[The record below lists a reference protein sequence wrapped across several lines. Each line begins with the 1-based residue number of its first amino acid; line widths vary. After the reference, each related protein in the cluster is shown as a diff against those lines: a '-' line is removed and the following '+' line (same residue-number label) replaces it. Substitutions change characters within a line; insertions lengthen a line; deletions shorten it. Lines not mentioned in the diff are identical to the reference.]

1 MNQHGMK
8 LEVDRRKELN
18 EELASITFDLVV
30 IGAGITGCGVARD
43 AAQRGL
49 KVALIDAKD
58 IAYGTSSRSSKL
70 IHGGLRY
77 LELGEFGLVFE
88 SVSERA
94 ILRKTAPHLVNAQG
108 FLFPIFRHSP
118 VSFWMLKIGLWIY
131 EALSLF
137 RSPKFHKSY
146 SPKKAAAVE
155 PLLSQSELKGVA
167 LYWDCTTDDARL
179 TMETALSA
187 REDGAVVGTWRKVTG
202 LKREEGLVCG
212 VEVSDEITGE
222 TFEISSSFVVNA
234 TGPWTDSVRAMSKE
248 SSSLLRPTKGVHL
261 VVDAARLPL
270 EHAVVCTHPDD
281 SRVMFAVPWGE
292 RTYIGTTD
300 TDCSDEPGA
309 VKATSEDVDY
319 ILRISGTYFPEACLT
334 RRDVIATWAGLR
346 PLVADENAV
355 SESSVSREHQIVVD
369 SSGLIT
375 VAGGKL
381 TTYRRMGAEVVE
393 KVIEAYRGRG
403 IASPAT
409 EASKTS
415 STPLLGAKGWPS
427 GDDHQRVA
435 NRAVTLSNGAVG
447 DRMARHLVDRYGVCG
462 IEIAASLNSESATP
476 IVQGRLEPWGLVR
489 WAVER
494 ELATTLCDFM
504 IRRTQIFFKDYDQGL
519 GVAAKVAAHMGELLG
534 WSQERIEREI
544 ETYRSEVAMTRAWR
558 DE

>member
-1 MNQHGMK
+1 MEYSGIK
-8 LEVDRRKELN
+8 LESESRSALN
-18 EELASITFDLVV
+18 DELASMSFDLVV

-58 IAYGTSSRSSKL
+58 LAFGTSSRSSKL
-70 IHGGLRY
+70 VHGGLRY

-108 FLFPIFRHSP
+108 FLFPIFWHSP

-137 RSPKFHKSY
+137 RSPKMHKSY
-146 SPKKAAAVE
+146 SPKKAAKVE
-155 PLLSQSELKGVA
+155 PLLSQSELNGVA

-179 TMETALSA
+179 TIETALSA
-187 REDGAVVGTWRKVTG
+187 REDGAVVGTWRKVSG
-202 LKREEGLVCG
+202 LKREKGVVCG
-212 VEVSDEITGE
+212 VEVVDEITGQK
-222 TFEISSSFVVNA
+222 FEISASFVVNA
-234 TGPWTDSVRAMSKE
+234 TGPWTDSVRSMSTE
-248 SSSLLRPTKGVHL
+248 SSRLLRPTKGVHI

-270 EHAVVCTHPDD
+270 EYAVVCTHPDD
-281 SRVMFAVPWGE
+281 SRVMFAIPWGD

-300 TDCSDEPGA
+300 TDCSDEPDQIR
-309 VKATSEDVDY
+309 ATSEDVDY
-319 ILRISGTYFPEACLT
+319 ILRMSGTYFPDACLA
-334 RRDVIATWAGLR
+334 RLDVIATWAGLR
-346 PLVADENAV
+346 PLVADENAS

-369 SSGLIT
+369 PSGLIT

-381 TTYRRMGAEVVE
+381 TTYRRMGAEVVD
-393 KVIEAYRGRG
+393 KVVEAYRRQG
-403 IASPAT
+403 IASPVV

-427 GDDHQRVA
+427 SDDHQTVA
-435 NRAVTLSNGAVG
+435 KRAVTLSNGAVG
-447 DRMARHLVDRYGVCG
+447 DSMARHLVDRYGVCG
-462 IEIAASLNSESATP
+462 VEIAATLNSESAAP
-476 IVQGRLEPWGLVR
+476 IIKGRLEPWGLIS
-489 WAVER
+489 WAIKR
-494 ELATTLCDFM
+494 ELATTVCDFM

-519 GVAAKVAAHMGELLG
+519 GVVDKVAEHMGELLG
-534 WSQERIEREI
+534 WSRERIAHEV
-544 ETYRSEVAMTRAWR
+544 ETYRAEVAMTREWR